1 MEGGYQSHTGYGP
14 VDAVRYALAPR
25 LEAHADAATGILLYR
40 TLNYG
45 KGEITT
51 AERNAD
57 DEDLLFLSVGAGVP
71 AHGKVAGTQF
81 ALAANRAT
89 RVTFIPHGCD
99 TSMTFGT
106 AARSTNFMFPRH
118 FLNAHLA
125 GVQQRATAPVLY
137 STDETLLTLI
147 PMLEREIAAP
157 GLAQRL
163 MIDSISQ
170 AIAVALARIDPGIF
184 AREAARITLPKWRL
198 RLLFEFIEANLGEE
212 LGLDALANVARL
224 SPFHFCRVFKQSTG
238 MTPHR
243 YVIERRIARAREM
256 LATGGLPIEAVATAC
271 GFASQKHFT
280 TSFTRMVGVSPGRF
294 RRATRQ

>member
-1 MEGGYQSHTGYGP
+1 MDGRYHSRTGYDP

-25 LEAHADAATGILLYR
+25 LEAYADRDTGILLYR

-45 KGEITT
+45 EGEITT
-51 AERNAD
+51 AERNAE

-71 AHGKVAGTQF
+71 AHGKVAGTRF
-81 ALAANRAT
+81 TLAPNRAT
-89 RVTFIPHGCD
+89 RVTFVPHGCD
-99 TSMTFGT
+99 TQMTFGT

-125 GVQQRATAPVLY
+125 SVGQRAAAPVLY
-137 STDETLLTLI
+137 SSDPTLLALI
-147 PMLEREIAAP
+147 PMLEREVATP
-157 GLAQRL
+157 GIAQRL
-163 MIDSISQ
+163 MVDSISQ
-170 AIAVALARIDPGIF
+170 AIAVALARIDPGVF

-198 RLLFEFIEANLGEE
+198 RLLLDYIDAHLGEA
-212 LGLDALANVARL
+212 LGLDALADIARL

-238 MTPHR
+238 VTPHR

-256 LATGGLPIEAVATAC
+256 LAAGGLPIEAVASAC

-280 TSFTRMVGVSPGRF
+280 TSFTKMVGVSPGKF
-294 RRATRQ
+294 RRAARQ